1 MRHYIYILKII
12 HIILFIKEYNHVRL
26 NVGEDQ
32 EVIYVAS
39 RMAGKTIRK
48 IPMIRWCNMLTFNIN
63 LLFSCHSEEEENATN
78 NIWASVVSPERP
90 M

>member
-1 MRHYIYILKII
+1 MGHYIYILKII
-12 HIILFIKEYNHVRL
+12 HIILSIEEQNHARL

-39 RMAGKTIRK
+39 RMASKTIRK
-48 IPMIRWCNMLTFNIN
+48 IPVSRECNMVTFSIN
-63 LLFSCHSEEEENATN
+63 LLFSCHLEEEENATN
-78 NIWASVVSPERP
+78 NVWALVVSPKRP